1 MAVEPRRRRGRP
13 PAGGREAILEATL
26 AILRERGVTAIT
38 SREVAARAGV
48 SEASVYYH
56 YTDKAGLLRAVFQA
70 GLQPV
75 QALDGEGMAGGD
87 VRETLT
93 MLAGTIEEFLDQT
106 LPVIIAA
113 QSDAQLRDDLAGYM
127 AAHDLGPHRGVQ
139 VLCSYLAAARA
150 DGRVGADVDPEMMAF
165 LVVAASFLRAAQR
178 QIMGHGHA
186 DALPTLDETVAA
198 IDRML
203 RPDR

>member
-1 MAVEPRRRRGRP
+1 
-13 PAGGREAILEATL
+13 
-26 AILRERGVTAIT
+26 
-38 SREVAARAGV
+38 
-48 SEASVYYH
+48 VYYH

-75 QALDGEGMAGGD
+75 QALDNRVMAGGD
-87 VRETLT
+87 VHETLT

-139 VLCSYLAAARA
+139 VLCSYLTDAQAE
-150 DGRVGADVDPEMMAF
+150 GRVAADVDPEMMAF
-165 LVVAASFLRAAQR
+165 LVVAATFLRAAQR

-186 DALPTLDETVAA
+186 DALPTIEDTVAA

-203 RPDR
+203 RPGR